1 MEKRLAK
8 LNKAVIILG
17 IISILMLLF
26 RLWPIFFIALVLFIG
41 ARIWCCILRA
51 KLPKEPDVKS
61 RLVKRRSSRALSAA
75 LIIYKRRTIMKL
87 NYELVGTLN
96 ITADEID
103 ITDPSYDKDV
113 WCRTRKPITPGE
125 YNCYVGIGSN
135 KNWGTRVYMLILLAT
150 DVDLDSKGDV
160 ENVGTIGVDAGM
172 AMFS

>member
-1 MEKRLAK
+1 
-8 LNKAVIILG
+8 
-17 IISILMLLF
+17 
-26 RLWPIFFIALVLFIG
+26 
-41 ARIWCCILRA
+41 
-51 KLPKEPDVKS
+51 
-61 RLVKRRSSRALSAA
+61 
-75 LIIYKRRTIMKL
+75 MKL

-103 ITDPSYDKDV
+103 ITDPCYDKDV

-135 KNWGTRVYMLILLAT
+135 KNWGARVYMLILLAA

-172 AMFS
+172 AGFFENKPDYSDDEWNKICDYVFEGFGTGDSKKHWIVDADTPLQRVWYW